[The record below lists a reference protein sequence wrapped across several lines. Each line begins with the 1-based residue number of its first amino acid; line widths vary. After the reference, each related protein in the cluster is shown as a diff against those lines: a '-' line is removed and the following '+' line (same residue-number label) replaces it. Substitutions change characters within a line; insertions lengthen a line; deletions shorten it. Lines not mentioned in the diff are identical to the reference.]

1 MSFLFWLEKNI
12 VKGHFLDYWIFLWF
26 SCVRASMTS
35 YLVWNKIFGIFK
47 ILWSYDKM
55 PIVWVWS
62 GKWSALGH
70 NAQRPVHSVRTSWP
84 RTKYFSVRPSH
95 SVNKYISSH
104 QLEFKKIKKK
114 IWVNCIFATKLI
126 RKFFNNVLVHLRGLW
141 RFRFIAS
148 SPLQPL
154 QARPNLCLIAP
165 KSSNSFPQGR
175 TYSFSEAKSR
185 VTKTHT
191 LFWNARLN
199 VARVQISN

>member
-1 MSFLFWLEKNI
+1 MIKCRSFEFGRENGQRSVMTHRDRCTRSVRHDLEPN
-12 VKGHFLDYWIFLWF
+12 IFL
-26 SCVRASMTS
+26 SGPTTQSIST
-35 YLVWNKIFGIFK
+35 YLHIN
-47 ILWSYDKM
+47 LS
-55 PIVWVWS
+55 
-62 GKWSALGH
+62 L
-70 NAQRPVHSVRTSWP
+70 
-84 RTKYFSVRPSH
+84 
-95 SVNKYISSH
+95 
-104 QLEFKKIKKK
+104 KKIKKK

-126 RKFFNNVLVHLRGLW
+126 RKFFNNVLLVHLRGLW

-175 TYSFSEAKSR
+175 TYSCSEAKSR

-199 VARVQISN
+199 VAWVQISN

>member
-1 MSFLFWLEKNI
+1 
-12 VKGHFLDYWIFLWF
+12 
-26 SCVRASMTS
+26 MTS

-70 NAQRPVHSVRTSWP
+70 DAQRPVHSVRTSWP

-95 SVNKYISSH
+95 SVNKYISPH

-165 KSSNSFPQGR
+165 NLR
-175 TYSFSEAKSR
+175 TRFLKAEHIPFLRQSHAWQKHTRYFETLGSTLHGCKYQ
-185 VTKTHT
+185 TKK
-191 LFWNARLN
+191 
-199 VARVQISN
+199 

>member
-1 MSFLFWLEKNI
+1 MFLSCDPHGPARVIPLKTLVRAGRVDVSRYRKSWPALQSRGFVAELKEKQK
-12 VKGHFLDYWIFLWF
+12 VKKFAFFDELWVSCSDSKKTLLRDIFLDYRIFWWF

-70 NAQRPVHSVRTSWP
+70 DAQRPVHSVRTSWP

-104 QLEFKKIKKK
+104 QLEFKK
-114 IWVNCIFATKLI
+114 N
-126 RKFFNNVLVHLRGLW
+126 
-141 RFRFIAS
+141 
-148 SPLQPL
+148 
-154 QARPNLCLIAP
+154 
-165 KSSNSFPQGR
+165 
-175 TYSFSEAKSR
+175 
-185 VTKTHT
+185 
-191 LFWNARLN
+191 
-199 VARVQISN
+199 

>member
-1 MSFLFWLEKNI
+1 MIKCPSFEFGRENGQRSVMTHRDRCTRSVRHDLEPN
-12 VKGHFLDYWIFLWF
+12 IFL
-26 SCVRASMTS
+26 SGPTTQSIST
-35 YLVWNKIFGIFK
+35 YLHIN
-47 ILWSYDKM
+47 LS
-55 PIVWVWS
+55 
-62 GKWSALGH
+62 L
-70 NAQRPVHSVRTSWP
+70 
-84 RTKYFSVRPSH
+84 
-95 SVNKYISSH
+95 
-104 QLEFKKIKKK
+104 KKIKKK

-126 RKFFNNVLVHLRGLW
+126 RKFFNNVLLVHLRGLW

-191 LFWNARLN
+191 LFWNAWLN
-199 VARVQISN
+199 VARVQISNYEISTLVTASEYV

>member
-1 MSFLFWLEKNI
+1 MIKCRSFEFGRENGQRS
-12 VKGHFLDYWIFLWF
+12 V
-26 SCVRASMTS
+26 MTHR
-35 YLVWNKIFGIFK
+35 
-47 ILWSYDKM
+47 D
-55 PIVWVWS
+55 
-62 GKWSALGH
+62 
-70 NAQRPVHSVRTSWP
+70 RCTRSVRHDLEP
-84 RTKYFSVRPSH
+84 NISVRPSH
-95 SVNKYISSH
+95 SVNKYISPH